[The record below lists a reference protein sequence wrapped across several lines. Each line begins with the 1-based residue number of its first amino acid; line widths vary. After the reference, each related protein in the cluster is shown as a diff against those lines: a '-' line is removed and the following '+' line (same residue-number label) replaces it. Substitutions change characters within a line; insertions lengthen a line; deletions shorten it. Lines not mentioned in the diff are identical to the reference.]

1 MKPHSPDFCNKGGV
15 WKHLTLWP
23 REFNYVLT
31 WVCIGTHLCRT
42 DRYRPLWMCV
52 HAHRLHFF
60 TFCLCAWIW
69 ADSPDVD
76 WLFSCGSWLTNPRRP
91 SSPCGSGLG
100 EVGQLF
106 YSEFS
111 LTCNLYIS
119 SKWARLVVFSAWFG
133 AIATTITLFGLD
145 SQGLAEGMVSHSTL
159 HTL

>member
-1 MKPHSPDFCNKGGV
+1 MKPHSPDFCNKVVSGNTWLYGHV
-15 WKHLTLWP
+15 SSTMCWPEYASGLT
-23 REFNYVLT
+23 YVELIDT
-31 WVCIGTHLCRT
+31 ALSECAYTPIG
-42 DRYRPLWMCV
+42 
-52 HAHRLHFF
+52 F
-60 TFCLCAWIW
+60 TFCLCAWIC

-106 YSEFS
+106 YSDLS
-111 LTCNLYIS
+111 LTRNLYIS